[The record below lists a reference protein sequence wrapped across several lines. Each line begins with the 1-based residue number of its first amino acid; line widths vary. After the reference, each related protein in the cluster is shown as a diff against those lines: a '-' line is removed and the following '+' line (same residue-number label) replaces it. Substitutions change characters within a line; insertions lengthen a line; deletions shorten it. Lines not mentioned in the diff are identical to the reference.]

1 MKKFNLTTEQFLV
14 YKKCLRDGMKFKD
27 IAEKFNVS
35 EKVIY
40 SYHKDNL
47 RRLLT
52 QEEIEDLKSYIK
64 EKTTFMSF
72 SDISRRFN
80 IWESTLHSYLKSW
93 AEKTQSGEL
102 VIWIGKG
109 MVTYHPQGI
118 ITTQHPV
125 NFEEI
130 LKCKK

>member
-1 MKKFNLTTEQFLV
+1 MKKFNLTTEQFEV

-40 SYHKDNL
+40 SYHKEHL
-47 RRLLT
+47 SESLT
-52 QEEIEDLKSYIK
+52 KEEIEELKSYIK

-72 SDISRRFN
+72 PDIARRFN
-80 IWESTLHSYLKSW
+80 ISTRTLHSYLKSL

-109 MVTYHPQGI
+109 MVTYHPHGI

-125 NFEEI
+125 NFEEL